1 MRPES
6 LKRAGRRVALTAG
19 AIAVLSLFS
28 FAPWHSDQNPAL
40 AQDVIVVPKE
50 GQASNNSSFWNLFAP
65 APRAVT
71 PQATAVKRP
80 VQEPLPEPPPMIA
93 VESFPELLVATSA
106 TTPEQD
112 NALMAAVTA
121 FSTPRAEAA
130 TAADFPDQAKP
141 FLDFLAQY
149 PNSGW
154 AMAVHINLG
163 LGYYRSGYYSRAIT
177 SYEQAWALGK
187 TSTINEAKRL
197 ADRAIGE
204 LLRMHARIGHMDQID
219 TLLAEISD
227 RDIQGSA
234 TELVT
239 GTKQGLW
246 TMRNRPEIAFLCGPK
261 ALVNVLSR
269 TGGTKE
275 QILIAHAAESG
286 PKGFSLNQ
294 LSELTTKT
302 GLKHRIIKREP
313 GQPIPAPAIIHW
325 KLNHYAAVVDEKD
338 GRYLLDDPTFL
349 AGAQAMTREAIDA
362 EGSGYFIIPESAKPT
377 GSGDAAAW
385 RTVDPESDEAKAV
398 FGMGAPSAINP
409 DQTCCGG
416 VTPTTSNQGPPLE
429 QMATAAGNTYLINLA
444 VRDAP
449 VDQRTPIGPSAAVTL
464 NYNHR
469 EGTQPASFKM
479 SNIGFKWGLN
489 WIAYLEDHPSAATY
503 IYRYVGGGGRITYKN
518 VGSSWAPKYQA
529 EMLANGMIVRTP
541 SDFSQPL
548 SYYEVLFPDGS
559 KHVYSHLDHTSV
571 GRKVF
576 LTQVVDAQGNA
587 TTFSYTNLT
596 GTQGSV
602 TCSTPCVRLDSFTDA
617 TAKTTTFS
625 YLDSSWP
632 LRITKVTDHFGRFS
646 SLTYDSNERL
656 TSITDP
662 IGIVSSFAYGSGDFM
677 STLTTPYGD
686 SPNAQGTNSTYGLW
700 LEMTDALGQK
710 ERFEYSNTVVPNDI
724 NTDGTMKNAAHM
736 PANYPYPSL
745 WDCCRVMRNSFH
757 WDRHVTSL
765 QSSGTWD
772 FDQAM
777 LRHYTHD
784 AHVGANTVAAP
795 ILNSMRP
802 PLQRR
807 IFFAYQ
813 DAISSIWSGLPASPI
828 YTGVVLDNGTTQATL
843 ASYLNAGQPDKPH
856 PVATLTDAT
865 SAGRT
870 TKFTYGSNDIDLTK
884 IEQKISSTPTYA
896 TLAEFTHDS
905 NHNVLTKT
913 DAAGQVWRYAY
924 NAAGQL
930 IFATNPLNETS
941 FWEYDSTARL
951 RRVTLPVAVA
961 HTSVTY
967 ATDSNG
973 QPVSGNTNASAATA
987 QSLNYTSAC
996 SGMTAPDNTNL
1007 PISVTDS
1014 DGYVKCYEYDDLDRV
1029 VKIKYPDGTTDLY
1042 DYSFPSGL
1050 SSQPTWTT
1058 GAVPT
1063 AGAPSLDVWKVTDRQ
1078 GRVTEHVYDRNRQ
1091 LIKSTQKSLTING
1104 TAGVDRTTQY
1114 AYYANGVLKDLTD
1127 ANGNVTHWDIDIQSR
1142 PTSKTYASGTANAK
1156 TESYTYDVTGRLKT
1170 VTDALGQVKTY
1181 SYSVADEVTAITY
1194 TNHVDTNFPT
1204 PDVSF
1209 TYDTWYPRL
1218 ATMADMSGLTGGG
1231 APASATT
1238 TFAYVDP
1245 GTGCAPPST
1254 LTNCGALKLRQ
1265 ETNNGYYNQHTAY
1278 FYDAAGRMSERWAAE
1293 TQESFGYDTLGR
1305 LNSYGTPLGTFT
1317 LGYLNNT
1324 GQLASRSVTNG
1335 SITLSQSYGYDTNA
1349 NDRRLLTI
1357 TSSSNAMRSYTLGYV
1372 NGGGVD
1378 RYNIRSVTEST
1389 ASHPIGAQ
1397 TWAHNYDGGDRLIS
1411 SVGTLVSNSGAASNA
1426 GTYGWELDKL
1436 DNPTKATYPDYGGYS
1451 DYPTYLNTASP
1462 PADNNLN
1469 QMNKNAWWQG
1479 YTFDANGN
1487 TTAEVDLNNSSAPL
1501 RTYKWDM
1508 EGRLLQMTDPN
1519 ASGGHTVRFH
1529 YDGMGRR
1536 ILQKTTTNGTT
1547 TYKRFQWCGT
1557 RICQQRTTST
1567 ARVRSYLL
1575 TGEYDFT
1582 ASKKYVYFTDHLGSV
1597 RDLADA
1603 DTGARVGA
1611 LDYTPYGSERDS
1623 DGVLPDFRY
1632 AGLMW
1637 IGDMGLYMSS
1647 TRAYDPGNMRWLN
1660 RDPIR
1665 ESGGINLYGYV
1676 GGNPLNA
1683 VDPMGLSSLTD
1694 YDLWQFGPP
1703 YDVSPKGPWRGRG
1716 GLDSYRPP
1724 DRFVITG
1731 HGRPNWT
1738 KLING
1743 VLVPII
1749 EGPEPDSYITPTSL
1763 VHLAL
1768 ANGWDGKMP
1777 IELDICGTSAGGSKS
1792 FAAEFSKE
1800 AQRITGRPVWVLA
1813 SPGDILAGSIGPI
1826 HLGPFWPR
1834 GSDVFISG
1842 DLVATYP
1849 GFY

>member
-6 LKRAGRRVALTAG
+6 LKRAGRRAALTIG
-19 AIAVLSLFS
+19 TIAALSLLS
-28 FAPWHSDQNPAL
+28 FAPWHSDQHPAQ
-40 AQDVIVVPKE
+40 AQDVIVVPKD
-50 GQASNNSSFWNLFAP
+50 GSSAGNSSIWNLFAP
-65 APRAVT
+65 APKAVA
-71 PQATAVKRP
+71 PQPAAAPRN
-80 VQEPLPEPPPMIA
+80 VQEPLPAPPPMIA
-93 VESFPELLVATSA
+93 VESFPELLVATTP

-112 NALMAAVTA
+112 SALMAAVQAFAPEGDTA
-121 FSTPRAEAA
+121 MARK
-130 TAADFPDQAKP
+130 DFPERAKP

-149 PNSGW
+149 PSSGW
-154 AMAVHINLG
+154 AMALHINLG
-163 LGYYRSGYYSRAIT
+163 LGYHRSGYYSRALA

-187 TSTINEAKRL
+187 NSTINNEAKRL

-219 TLLAEISD
+219 ALLAEISS

-239 GTKQGLW
+239 GSKEGLW

-269 TGGTKE
+269 IGGTKE

-286 PKGFSLNQ
+286 PKGFSLTQ
-294 LSELTTKT
+294 LSELATKT

-349 AGAQAMTREAIDA
+349 VGAETMTSAAIDA
-362 EGSGYFIIPESAKPT
+362 EGSGYFIIPETAKPT
-377 GSGDAAAW
+377 GPGDAAGW
-385 RTVDPESDEAKAV
+385 RTVDPASDEANSV
-398 FGMGAPSAINP
+398 FGMGAPSATNS

-416 VTPTTSNQGPPLE
+416 MTPTTGNQSPKLSP
-429 QMATAAGNTYLINLA
+429 MAAAAGNTYLINLA

-449 VDQRTPIGPSAAVTL
+449 VDQKTPKGPSAAVTL

-469 EGTQPASFKM
+469 EGTQPTAGFKY
-479 SNIGFKWGLN
+479 SNVGFKWSLN
-489 WIAYLEDHPSAATY
+489 WITWLEDHPSSASY
-503 IYRYVGGGGRITYKN
+503 IYRFVGGGGRITYKN

-529 EMLANGMIVRTP
+529 EMLADGLIVRTP

-548 SYYEVLFPDGS
+548 SYYEVKFPDGS
-559 KHVYSHLDHTSV
+559 KHVYSHLDHTGI

-587 TTFSYTNLT
+587 TTISYTNLT

-602 TCSTPCVRLDSFTDA
+602 TCTTACVRLDSFTDA

-625 YLDSSWP
+625 YLDSGWP
-632 LRITKVTDHFGRFS
+632 LRITKITDHFGRFS
-646 SLTYDSNERL
+646 TLTYDSNERI

-662 IGIVSSFAYGSGDFM
+662 IGIVSSFAYGTGDFM
-677 STLTTPYGD
+677 STLTTPYG
-686 SPNAQGTNSTYGLW
+686 SSTNAQGTTTTYGLW
-700 LEMTDALGQK
+700 LEMTDPLGNK
-710 ERFEYSNTVVPNDI
+710 ERFEYTNEVVPNDI
-724 NTDGTMKNAAHM
+724 NSDGTMKNAAHM

-757 WDRHVTSL
+757 WDRHVASL

-772 FDQAM
+772 YDQAM

-795 ILNSMRP
+795 ILNSARP

-807 IFFAYQ
+807 IFYAYQ
-813 DAISSIWSGLPASPI
+813 DAISSIWSGLPATPS
-828 YTGVVLDNGTTQATL
+828 YVGVVLDDGTSQVRKAT
-843 ASYLNAGQPDKPH
+843 YRNAGQADMPH
-856 PVATLTDAT
+856 PVETTTDPT
-865 SAGRT
+865 TAGRT
-870 TKFTYGSNDIDLTK
+870 TKFTYAANDIDLTK
-884 IEQKISSTPTYA
+884 IEQKVSSTPTYD
-896 TLAEFTHDS
+896 TLAEFTYDS
-905 NHNVLTKT
+905 NHNVLSKK
-913 DAAGQVWRYAY
+913 DAAGQTWKYAY

-930 IFATNPLNETS
+930 IYASNPLNETR
-941 FWEYDSTARL
+941 FWEYDSTGRL
-951 RRVTLPVAVA
+951 RRVTVPVAVA

-967 ATDSNG
+967 ATDANG
-973 QPVSGNTNASAATA
+973 QPVSGNSNFSAATF

-1014 DGYVKCYEYDDLDRV
+1014 EGYVKCYEYDDLDRV
-1029 VKIKYPDGTTDLY
+1029 VKVKYPDGTTDLY
-1042 DYSFPSGL
+1042 DYTFPSGL

-1063 AGAPSLDVWKVTDRQ
+1063 AGDPSLDVWKVTDRQ
-1078 GRVTEHVYDRNRQ
+1078 GRVTEHVYDRNRR

-1114 AYYANGVLKDLTD
+1114 AYYANGVLKELTD
-1127 ANGNVTHWDIDIQSR
+1127 ANGNVTRWGIDIQSR
-1142 PTSKTYASGTANAK
+1142 PTSKTYAYGTANAK
-1156 TESYTYDVTGRLKT
+1156 TESYTYDITGRLKT

-1181 SYSVADEVTAITY
+1181 GYSVADEVTSITY
-1194 TNHVDTNFPT
+1194 TNHADTNFPT

-1218 ATMADMSGLTGGG
+1218 ATMTDMSGLTGGG

-1238 TFAYVDP
+1238 TFAYVAP
-1245 GTGCAPPST
+1245 GTSCAPPST
-1254 LTNCGALKLRQ
+1254 LTNCGALQLAS

-1278 FYDAAGRMSERWAAE
+1278 YYDAAGRMSQRWAAE
-1293 TQESFGYDTLGR
+1293 TQETFGYDTLGR
-1305 LNSYGTPLGTFT
+1305 LNSYGTPLGSFT

-1335 SITLSQSYGYDTNA
+1335 SITLSQSYDYDTNT

-1357 TSSSNAMRSYTLGYV
+1357 TASSNAMRSYTLGYA

-1411 SVGTLVSNSGAASNA
+1411 SVGTLVSGSGATSSA

-1451 DYPTYLNTASP
+1451 DYPTYLNTATP
-1462 PADNNLN
+1462 PADNNQN

-1479 YTFDANGN
+1479 YTYDANGN

-1547 TYKRFQWCGT
+1547 TYKRFQWCGS

-1567 ARVRSYLL
+1567 ARTRAYLL

-1582 ASKKYVYFTDHLGSV
+1582 ASKKYVYFTDHLSSV

-1611 LDYTPYGSERDS
+1611 LDYTPYGAERAS
-1623 DGVLPDFRY
+1623 DGVLPDFRFG
-1632 AGLMW
+1632 GLMW

-1647 TRAYDPGNMRWLN
+1647 TRAYDPGAMRWLN
-1660 RDPIR
+1660 RDWIR
-1665 ESGGINLYGYV
+1665 EAGGVNLYAYV
-1676 GGNPLNA
+1676 SGNPIMGFDPLGLIDLNLSPPW
-1683 VDPMGLSSLTD
+1683 DPN
-1694 YDLWQFGPP
+1694 
-1703 YDVSPKGPWRGRG
+1703 RGAW
-1716 GLDSYRPP
+1716 
-1724 DRFVITG
+1724 DRFRPADQFTITG
-1731 HGRPNWT
+1731 HGDIRFPGQVQGPN
-1738 KLING
+1738 G
-1743 VLVPII
+1743 
-1749 EGPEPDSYITPTSL
+1749 GPITPEAVFEMMTKPDEKGNRL
-1763 VHLAL
+1763 
-1768 ANGWDGKMP
+1768 WDGRKP
-1777 IELDICGTSAGGSKS
+1777 VLLLICYAGQGGEDS
-1792 FAAEFSKE
+1792 FAAKLSKLLADYAGMPINVE
-1800 AQRITGRPVWVLA
+1800 AAELEVIGSANLPPPPFAPWLGFVGGKRKFVSGRPVY
-1813 SPGDILAGSIGPI
+1813 
-1826 HLGPFWPR
+1826 
-1834 GSDVFISG
+1834 
-1842 DLVATYP
+1842 DLP
-1849 GFY
+1849 LWSLQ